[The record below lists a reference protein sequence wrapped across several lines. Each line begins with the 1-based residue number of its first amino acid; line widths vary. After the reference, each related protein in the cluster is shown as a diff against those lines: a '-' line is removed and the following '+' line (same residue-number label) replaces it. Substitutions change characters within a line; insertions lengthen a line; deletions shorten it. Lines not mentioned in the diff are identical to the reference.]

1 MRAQNHRTIVISS
14 MKKKLLKANCT
25 LNGYYKIWQIS
36 PEGKVCETSRLKPS
50 PRSRPGVKQKL
61 TYTRISKR
69 SNATVCSKINVQAG
83 VHDGITIMDQRVR
96 KTDSTP
102 GGLYLNQFS
111 LHFLKTFPH
120 FLRFKELMFLF

>member
-1 MRAQNHRTIVISS
+1 MVDFSSMRIELPPTQLCHKQIKKLLKESTLTQNKKIQILRAQNHRTIVISS
-14 MKKKLLKANCT
+14 MKKKKKKKLLKANCT

-69 SNATVCSKINVQAG
+69 SKATVCSKINVQA
-83 VHDGITIMDQRVR
+83 
-96 KTDSTP
+96 
-102 GGLYLNQFS
+102 
-111 LHFLKTFPH
+111 
-120 FLRFKELMFLF
+120 